1 MVFFDTCIW
10 IELCC
15 TMVPS
20 NPTQQAQAQKASQ
33 LLANV
38 QQQNEQIVTCN
49 EQLIEVIS
57 AIQKVKM
64 REYNKISKP
73 GVGNLKEYRN
83 TSDFAS
89 AKALCAQAVA
99 DISHLSTK
107 CELQPYQ
114 INDVLARLHLV
125 DMNDYLY
132 YQHCIAQKIDFYTFD
147 GDFANLDAAPQ
158 IHIL

>member
-15 TMVPS
+15 VTVPTNS
-20 NPTQQAQAQKASQ
+20 AQQTQAQKASQ

-38 QQQNEQIVTCN
+38 QQRQETIVTCN
-49 EQLIEVIS
+49 EQLLEIIS

-64 REYNKISKP
+64 RAYNKANKP
-73 GVGNLKEYRN
+73 GVGQLKDYRA

-89 AKALCAQAVA
+89 TKALCAQAVA
-99 DISHLSTK
+99 DVSHLSTK
-107 CELQPYQ
+107 SDLHTYQ
-114 INDVLARLHLV
+114 ISDVLTHIQLV

-132 YQHCIAQKIDFYTFD
+132 YQHCIAQNIDFYTFD
-147 GDFANLDAAPQ
+147 HDFANLASAPQ
-158 IHIL
+158 IHII

>member
-73 GVGNLKEYRN
+73 GVATFLASIGGMIAGLMVEEQAEDIRANPIKRHIENFDITILYKRLKITYN
-83 TSDFAS
+83 
-89 AKALCAQAVA
+89 
-99 DISHLSTK
+99 
-107 CELQPYQ
+107 Y
-114 INDVLARLHLV
+114 
-125 DMNDYLY
+125 
-132 YQHCIAQKIDFYTFD
+132 AQKSLLVKQ
-147 GDFANLDAAPQ
+147 NLQ
-158 IHIL
+158 LFS